1 MRSPEEKSLKNNI
14 IATGSLSKLYRLY
27 STPQDRLKQMAL
39 WRFGHNYGH
48 EFWALRNISFQV
60 EKGESIGI
68 IGRNG
73 SGKSTL
79 LQILAGTLAATSGV
93 AKVNGKV
100 AALLELGSGFNP
112 EFTGRENVYLN
123 GSVLGLSRDEIEAR
137 FTEITDFAEIGEF
150 IDQPVK
156 IYSSGMF
163 VRLAFAV
170 QTVLPKDVL
179 IVDEALAVGDEA
191 FQRKC
196 YSAIERFREDGGT
209 VLLVSHSAQ
218 TIIRHCSR
226 CLLLSHGELLADG
239 PAKPVTDLYQKLMYS
254 PAAEFKQTMLRIGE
268 LGLEKGLSTPN
279 AAPENTDE
287 MKDTH
292 AEEQAPGN
300 AVTEF
305 FDPNLPNPPEIV
317 YGTETAVIRDP
328 AMFTQDGKRVN
339 TLVCGRSYEWR
350 YYVDFIEDAHDVS
363 FGFMLKTVDGLMITG
378 SGGKALNKTIPHIHA
393 GQTAYVKFKLN
404 FAIAPG
410 TYFLNSGVSS
420 LINGETIFL
429 HRRVDVAMIRVLSPD
444 TNIYSGFAFVQPRL
458 QVEIKETPSL

>member
-410 TYFLNSGVSS
+410 TYFSKLRC
-420 LINGETIFL
+420 LIAHKWRNYIS
-429 HRRVDVAMIRVLSPD
+429 APQS
-444 TNIYSGFAFVQPRL
+444 
-458 QVEIKETPSL
+458 